1 MIQNKSYEAINAG
14 IMGKITKS
22 TKPTIIINEN
32 AGIVVKIFEDQPL
45 KQTFEKLW
53 YPESKFNTTWD
64 KEEDVKRAGSNNK
77 SYGLYQEWAEV
88 YFSPL

>member
-1 MIQNKSYEAINAG
+1 MFQNKSYEAINAG

-45 KQTFEKLW
+45 KQTFEKL
-53 YPESKFNTTWD
+53 
-64 KEEDVKRAGSNNK
+64 
-77 SYGLYQEWAEV
+77 
-88 YFSPL
+88 